1 MQYGNSER
9 NNTVFDGKVRV
20 VQTEMKSAFKARV
33 EQLEKKLNKHLES
46 EKKEETESG
55 PAEIRTQDLR
65 RVKATS

>member
-33 EQLEKKLNKHLES
+33 EQLEKKLNNHLES
-46 EKKEETESG
+46 EKK
-55 PAEIRTQDLR
+55 
-65 RVKATS
+65 